1 MPQDEK
7 DPEMSCPTN
16 DPKEAELETKGD
28 MGDLYE
34 ALEKLH
40 GLSDGEKGE
49 KALLRSR
56 LHEQSQLICILKKRA
71 DDTLM
76 RCKALESLNM
86 ELEELRMEDSVR
98 LESQTRRAQQLEE
111 RFMDLAANHEDMI
124 RFKDE
129 YKQQNMLLREENK
142 RLRQENQTLFSQA
155 LKEKEAEVLQL
166 TSQGKRLSQEADSLK
181 QRCAQE
187 SHRAQ
192 EREKE
197 LLEAQSQQ
205 ASVHAQETDLLRSQ
219 LQSLEEKHCQIVAQL
234 EQAERQQKAEGSEL
248 QAKLERVSREKEELL
263 HLAMERGKTLQE
275 KQREIQQLE
284 KKLETAERARLTVEE
299 RFVREV
305 AAVDSNLRVQELQRR
320 VEGSEQAYSELW
332 MQFDAY
338 KKHSMDLLTKEKEL
352 NNKLRHFMS

>member
-7 DPEMSCPTN
+7 DPEMSCPTS
-16 DPKEAELETKGD
+16 DPEETESGTEGD

-34 ALEKLH
+34 VLEKLR

-71 DDTLM
+71 DDSLV
-76 RCKALESLNM
+76 RCKALERLNR

-98 LESQTRRAQQLEE
+98 LESQTRRAQQLEK

-129 YKQQNMLLREENK
+129 HKQQNMLLREENK
-142 RLRQENQTLFSQA
+142 HLRQENESLFSQA
-155 LKEKEAEVLQL
+155 LKEKESEVLQL
-166 TSQGKRLSQEADSLK
+166 ASQKKRLSQEVDSLK
-181 QRCAQE
+181 QKCAQE
-187 SHRAQ
+187 SCRAQ
-192 EREKE
+192 ERELE

-205 ASVHAQETDLLRSQ
+205 ANAHARETDLLRSQ
-219 LQSLEEKHCQIVAQL
+219 LHGLEEKHRQTAAQL

-263 HLAMERGKTLQE
+263 HLAMERGKALQE

-284 KKLETAERARLTVEE
+284 KKLEAAERARLTAEE

-305 AAVDSNLRVQELQRR
+305 TAVNSNLRVRDLQQRL
-320 VEGSEQAYSELW
+320 EGSEQAYSELW
-332 MQFDAY
+332 IQFDAY
-338 KKHSMDLLTKEKEL
+338 KKHSMDLLNKEKEL

>member
-7 DPEMSCPTN
+7 DPEMSCPVN
-16 DPKEAELETKGD
+16 DPKETESEAGD

-71 DDTLM
+71 DESLM
-76 RCKALESLNM
+76 RCKALERLNM
-86 ELEELRMEDSVR
+86 ELEELRMEDHVR

-129 YKQQNMLLREENK
+129 HKQQNMLLREENK
-142 RLRQENQTLFSQA
+142 RLRQENQSLFSQA
-155 LKEKEAEVLQL
+155 LKEKEAEVLHL
-166 TSQGKRLSQEADSLK
+166 TSQGKRLSQEVDSFK
-181 QRCAQE
+181 KKYAEE
-187 SHRAQ
+187 SRRAQ

-197 LLEAQSQQ
+197 LLEAQRQQ
-205 ASVHAQETDLLRSQ
+205 ASVHAKETDLLRNQ
-219 LQSLEEKHCQIVAQL
+219 LQSLEEKHCQIAAQW
-234 EQAERQQKAEGSEL
+234 EQTEKQKKAQGSEL
-248 QAKLERVSREKEELL
+248 QAKLEKVSQEKEELL

-284 KKLETAERARLTVEE
+284 KKLEAAERARLTAEE

-305 AAVDSNLRVQELQRR
+305 AVVDSNLRVQELQQRL
-320 VEGSEQAYSELW
+320 EGSEQACSELW

-338 KKHSMDLLTKEKEL
+338 KKHSTDLLNKEKEL

>member
-1 MPQDEK
+1 Q
-7 DPEMSCPTN
+7 
-16 DPKEAELETKGD
+16 EAESEPGD
-28 MGDLYE
+28 MGDLCE
-34 ALEKLH
+34 ALEKLR
-40 GLSDGEKGE
+40 GLSDEEKGE

-71 DDTLM
+71 DDALM
-76 RCKALESLNM
+76 RCKVLERLNM

-124 RFKDE
+124 SFKDE
-129 YKQQNMLLREENK
+129 HKRQNMRLREENK
-142 RLRQENQTLFSQA
+142 RLRQENQSLFSHA

-166 TSQGKRLSQEADSLK
+166 TSQGKRLSQEIDSLK
-181 QRCAQE
+181 ERNAQQ
-187 SHRAQ
+187 SHRSQ
-192 EREKE
+192 QREKE
-197 LLEAQSQQ
+197 LTETLSKQ
-205 ASVHAQETDLLRSQ
+205 ATVHAKEVDLLRSQ
-219 LQSLEEKHCQIVAQL
+219 LQSLEEKHCQSVAQL
-234 EQAERQQKAEGSEL
+234 EHVERQQKTEGSEL
-248 QAKLERVSREKEELL
+248 QAKLEKVSHEKEELL
-263 HLAMERGKTLQE
+263 HLAMERGKMLQE

-284 KKLETAERARLTVEE
+284 KKLEGAEKARQSADE

-305 AAVDSNLRVQELQRR
+305 AAVDTNLRVQELQRR
-320 VEGSEQAYSELW
+320 LEGSEQAYSELW